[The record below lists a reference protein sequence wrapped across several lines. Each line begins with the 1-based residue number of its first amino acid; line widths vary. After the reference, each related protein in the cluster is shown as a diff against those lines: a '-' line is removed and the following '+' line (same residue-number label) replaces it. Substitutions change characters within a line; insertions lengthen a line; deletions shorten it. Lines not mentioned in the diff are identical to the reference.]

1 MCPIECP
8 SLFDALDFLA
18 SFPSEA
24 QPKMSG
30 LVRQLNHQAVAKTEC
45 WLPAEPFRNGPNR
58 VGAQQDQIP
67 VIEDHLKRFR
77 RMGCGKHP
85 RRPDQLDD

>member
-1 MCPIECP
+1 
-8 SLFDALDFLA
+8 LA

-24 QPKMSG
+24 QPKVSG

-45 WLPAEPFRNGPNR
+45 WFPAEPFRSGPNR